1 MKKLM
6 ISVIA
11 LCLFFGLTSCGNG
24 ADKPITEQDLET
36 MTEKEL
42 EEALLAMESA
52 EESAEAQQDT
62 AMAAA
67 SSYEPKQEIIDAA
80 WDSGLIQIDDK
91 LIQLPIHLSE
101 WVDMGLDYEVDYGR
115 KAKDYLFMPKD
126 SVSVGLLYNGE
137 TMGNINFTKK
147 TETPETVADMDPMIE
162 VIFARMKP
170 DNVTMYFP
178 GGLTFGDPYGSI
190 EEKLGIA
197 TEIDG
202 NLTYTYGRVEDA
214 QSDTYYGIRIYVDRN
229 TQTLSGFEI
238 GKSIE
243 ESNREDMTTIYF
255 EDVPNGQTSDIH
267 NVSLLWSPVYRQLS
281 GLFTTKQRGV
291 DSVLNDN
298 GKKYYIS
305 IDFSML
311 AQKYANPYNYLQ
323 YGDPILDTTDEN
335 GINRKIYNAGYAYIV
350 VCSTDVHIFEA
361 TVQFIALSDSSED
374 ALATLQDLIFDIT
387 NSVQF

>member
-24 ADKPITEQDLET
+24 ADKHITEQDLET

-67 SSYEPKQEIIDAA
+67 ISYEPKQEIIDAA

-162 VIFARMKP
+162 VIFVRMKP

-178 GGLTFGDPYGSI
+178 GGLTFDDPYGSI
-190 EEKLGIA
+190 EEKLGKA

-202 NLTYTYGRVEDA
+202 NLNYTYGRVEDSE
-214 QSDTYYGIRIYVDRN
+214 SDTYYGIRIHVNRN

-238 GKSIE
+238 GKCVE

-255 EDVPNGQTSDIH
+255 EDVPNRQTSDIH
-267 NVSLLWSPVYRQLS
+267 NVSLLWSPVYRQFSGVLS
-281 GLFTTKQRGV
+281 ANQRGV

-311 AQKYANPYNYLQ
+311 AQKYANPYDYLE

-350 VCSTDVHIFEA
+350 VCSTDVHIFKA
-361 TVQFIALSDSSED
+361 TVKFIALPDSSED

>member
-1 MKKLM
+1 
-6 ISVIA
+6 
-11 LCLFFGLTSCGNG
+11 
-24 ADKPITEQDLET
+24 
-36 MTEKEL
+36 
-42 EEALLAMESA
+42 
-52 EESAEAQQDT
+52 
-62 AMAAA
+62 
-67 SSYEPKQEIIDAA
+67 
-80 WDSGLIQIDDK
+80 
-91 LIQLPIHLSE
+91 
-101 WVDMGLDYEVDYGR
+101 MGLDYEVDYGR

-255 EDVPNGQTSDIH
+255 EDVPNEQTSDIH

-311 AQKYANPYNYLQ
+311 AQKYACLLYT
-323 YGDPILDTTDEN
+323 I
-335 GINRKIYNAGYAYIV
+335 
-350 VCSTDVHIFEA
+350 
-361 TVQFIALSDSSED
+361 
-374 ALATLQDLIFDIT
+374 
-387 NSVQF
+387 